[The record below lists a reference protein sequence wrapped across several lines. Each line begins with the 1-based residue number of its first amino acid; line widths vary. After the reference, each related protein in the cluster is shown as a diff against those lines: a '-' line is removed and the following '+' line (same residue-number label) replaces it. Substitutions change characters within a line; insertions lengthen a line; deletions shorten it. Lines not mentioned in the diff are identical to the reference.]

1 MLTRHLTNKILDIRL
16 EEEKFY
22 FPGETI
28 KGFVLIHPKSAIKV
42 NSIQL
47 KFSGQVYI
55 HLKEK
60 ETNTLF
66 QNTLVLSVYP
76 NSTSPKQTTLDASEH
91 GFPFQFVVPK
101 NLNLPSSMEFGKKG
115 HIRYTISA
123 LLDRPMIPES
133 LCPKVE
139 YAVSLLEYIDIEK
152 DQFRIPQEKSQ
163 DIMLPKAKYNQKCMV
178 RASMPRLGFTRG
190 DIVPLKVNIDH
201 FTSFSR
207 KNGVT
212 VDLVRT
218 VEIRTSRHTVFKE
231 TVLRS
236 TQYDMDIKA
245 SNHQQAMLCQLL
257 IPTSTPPSIRYK
269 DKVLRFHYKVR
280 VSVSFGDKSKC
291 TLDMPIVIGT
301 WPRAAVPIEDDDDAS
316 SVHDMDDANGYDDDD
331 DDDDDIES
339 LKTCSVDDQSSVRTS
354 SNILP
359 SWHTNNS
366 STSTLTT
373 AQRNSIISNNEDLVG
388 RSDSV
393 ASKASNRSHNSVS
406 SWKSSRSWEYQQQQ
420 QQQQPPPSHQQQQQ
434 QYYHHHQYSQS
445 SNNLSRNGSQS
456 TTLSSPDRLPSYY
469 NGNSM
474 GHTRASSVYSTDYP
488 LYTNNNINRNSSQGS
503 NGYNQYYNNVRQ
515 SMVSLPP
522 LAGPM
527 VQPQQPYNTNRLS
540 RYSRYEEEPP
550 IILENDVPTHI
561 LEPLPS
567 SNPSSS
573 PSPIPPTIQESQH
586 EQAATPTT
594 TSNIAAPPYLSE
606 SSSDSSSFEDSD
618 DDDDLLA
625 IIERKKKKEQKEL
638 RKKHK
643 AEAASNSSASA
654 APAS

>member
-1 MLTRHLTNKILDIRL
+1 MNLDVVVAIVSILDIRL

-66 QNTLVLSVYP
+66 QNALVLSVYP

-91 GFPFQFVVPK
+91 SFPFQFVVPK

-115 HIRYTISA
+115 HIRYTINA

-152 DQFRIPQEKSQ
+152 DQFKVPQEKSQ

-245 SNHQQAMLCQLL
+245 TSNQQTILCQLL

-280 VSVSFGDKSKC
+280 VSVSFGDKSTC

-316 SVHDMDDANGYDDDD
+316 SAADGLDNHGENSD

-339 LKTCSVDDQSSVRTS
+339 LKTCSVDDQSSVQTC

-420 QQQQPPPSHQQQQQ
+420 QQQ
-434 QYYHHHQYSQS
+434 YYHHQYSQS

-469 NGNSM
+469 NNGSSM
-474 GHTRASSVYSTDYP
+474 VGHNRASSVYSTDYP
-488 LYTNNNINRNSSQGS
+488 LYGSTNNNINRNSSQGS
-503 NGYNQYYNNVRQ
+503 NGYNPYYNNARQ

-527 VQPQQPYNTNRLS
+527 VQPQQTYNTNRLS
-540 RYSRYEEEPP
+540 RYK
-550 IILENDVPTHI
+550 NDVPTHI
-561 LEPLPS
+561 LEPLPPP
-567 SNPSSS
+567 PSTNASS
-573 PSPIPPTIQESQH
+573 PPIPPTIQESQY
-586 EQAATPTT
+586 EQPTPTPTT
-594 TSNIAAPPYLSE
+594 TATSQTAPPYLSE
-606 SSSDSSSFEDSD
+606 SSSDSSSSFDDSD

-643 AEAASNSSASA
+643 AEAASNSSAASA